1 MSLTSKPHINN
12 WSTSFQLLSP
22 SLRCCSSPLY
32 YQSSTGDTVI
42 VDLSLLR
49 QEKVEQKCQCMATG
63 YPDDIWWPWCVPWAG
78 CVPICLHISYVHW
91 SRINS
96 TLPSGSRELSKRHS
110 QFSKCA
116 HRPKRSTGCKSQSG
130 LMRVQYLNADPRWP
144 IYFSSFEQN
153 KHASRGLNSKAL
165 SLGGNMETMGKLEY
179 SQNTRHSAWYLVTVD
194 AFCQRWPPWQQK
206 HSRANCVQR
215 DFPSMAIPMSSTLA
229 VSLHEHFSIM
239 GWKVVYSGK
248 CAQKR
253 FGVQFR
259 LNWI

>member
-12 WSTSFQLLSP
+12 WSTSFQLLST

-32 YQSSTGDTVI
+32 VQSSTGDTVI

-78 CVPICLHISYVHW
+78 CVPMCLHISYVHW

-130 LMRVQYLNADPRWP
+130 LMRVQYLDADPRWSKGFWGVGFWGSL
-144 IYFSSFEQN
+144 YFSSFEVLEMREN
-153 KHASRGLNSKAL
+153 PRTNMLLCRLNSKAL
-165 SLGGNMETMGKLEY
+165 
-179 SQNTRHSAWYLVTVD
+179 R
-194 AFCQRWPPWQQK
+194 
-206 HSRANCVQR
+206 
-215 DFPSMAIPMSSTLA
+215 
-229 VSLHEHFSIM
+229 
-239 GWKVVYSGK
+239 GW
-248 CAQKR
+248 A
-253 FGVQFR
+253 
-259 LNWI
+259 